1 MELNGYSNLT
11 RLTKGGMATVYK
23 AQQNSLD
30 RTVAIKFLS
39 AEFLWDEQ
47 AIKFFDQESLV
58 IARLNHPNI
67 IHIIDRG
74 VTEKGRPYFVMD
86 YIQGRELSEVRK
98 NEKLSMNARLEL
110 LLQICKGMAFAHKN
124 GVVHRDIKPAN
135 ILIDDELHVFILD
148 FGIAWL
154 QANGQPESEEILGT
168 PDYMSPEQFTDPT
181 SVSPLSDIYSLGSLM
196 FELFTDQLPSAHFN
210 NLAGCLSS
218 FPQILSELIIKCLKT
233 DPAERPPSADAVA
246 FILLKILNGAH
257 LKQSDK
263 VDAQAAIGKAAE
275 KFALLDVLSKSRF
288 GAVYLFEDKSRKNL
302 IVVKKRVNSRA
313 GFQEAD
319 KLKHIKHDH
328 ILQVLGTSK
337 NRYAFI
343 VVMEYLAGGNL
354 QDRLSRPYTTERFFK
369 VAIQLCS
376 AMQAAH
382 EQQIMH
388 GNLRPS
394 NILFDDKKRLKI
406 TDFGFEKHYNNQIE
420 KSWYQPDHSNLQP
433 VKKDIYSVGAIFYH
447 MLTGEPATLK
457 SGQLQSNS
465 SFEALDDSVQY
476 LIKNML
482 ETQSINR
489 FESFAEILPELQK
502 LQQMTIKRASKNKT
516 PAFKLS
522 YFFLILILLNLF
534 AGIIY
539 YFINPDFSEYIN
551 SIIKQLNLF

>member
-1 MELNGYSNLT
+1 MELNGYSNLAK
-11 RLTKGGMATVYK
+11 LTKGGMATVYK
-23 AQQNSLD
+23 AHQNSLD

-47 AIKFFDQESLV
+47 AIKFFNQESLV

-86 YIQGRELSEVRK
+86 YIQGRDLSEVRK
-98 NEKLSMNARLEL
+98 QNNLSMNARLEL

-135 ILIDDELHVFILD
+135 ILIDDESHVFILD

-154 QANGQPESEEILGT
+154 EANGRPESEEILGT
-168 PDYMSPEQFTDPT
+168 PDYMSPEQFNDPK
-181 SVSPLSDIYSLGSLM
+181 SVSPLSDLYSFGSLM
-196 FELFTDQLPSAHFN
+196 FELFTGQLPAAQFN

-246 FILLKILNGAH
+246 FILLEILNGAH

-263 VDAQAAIGKAAE
+263 VEAKAAIGKAAE

-288 GAVYLFEDKSRKNL
+288 GAVYLFEDKSRENL

-313 GFQEAD
+313 GLKEAD
-319 KLKHIKHDH
+319 KLKKIKHDH
-328 ILQVLGTSK
+328 LLRVLGTSK
-337 NRYAFI
+337 SSRAFI

-354 QDRLSRPYTTERFFK
+354 QDRLSRPYTADRFLK

-394 NILFDDKKRLKI
+394 NILFDDKKQLKI

-420 KSWYQPDHSNLQP
+420 KSWYQSDHKNLQP
-433 VKKDIYSVGAIFYH
+433 VKKDIYSAGAIFYH
-447 MLTGEPATLK
+447 MLTGVPATLK
-457 SGQLQSNS
+457 FGQLQSNS
-465 SFEALDDSVQY
+465 SFDALDDRVQH
-476 LIKNML
+476 LIKNMI
-482 ETQSINR
+482 EIQSVNR

-502 LQQMTIKRASKNKT
+502 LQQVVKKRAPENKT

-522 YFFLILILLNLF
+522 WFFLILIMLNLL

-539 YFINPDFSEYIN
+539 YYVNPDFAEYMN
-551 SIIKQLNLF
+551 SITKQLKFF